1 MTILRL
7 RLPLLL
13 VLPPMH
19 LKHHLHD
26 FGTPEVDYF
35 THADNLLPLRNAQ
48 AIKTIGGAVNTS
60 AIVQVASPPRC
71 TDLHRVF
78 VANTTMKCSTQSS
91 S

>member
-1 MTILRL
+1 MIILLL

-13 VLPPMH
+13 ALPPMH

-26 FGTPEVDYF
+26 YGTPEGDYF
-35 THADNLLPLRNAQ
+35 NHAGNLIPLRNAQ
-48 AIKTIGGAVNTS
+48 AIKTSGCAVNTS